1 MDQIVRFPDRN
12 RRPVVLVVDDE
23 PGIRAFLRDYLR
35 DCGFFPLAVESGDRA
50 AELLEAGA
58 AVDLVFSDVRMPGRL
73 DGFGLAQWVMD
84 HRPEIPVLLAS
95 GDIGK
100 ANAAKKLCGAE
111 IIAKPY
117 DLSVTVTKIREVIDR
132 HRTG

>member
-1 MDQIVRFPDRN
+1 MDQTGQFPDRH
-12 RRPVVLVVDDE
+12 RQHVVLVVDDE
-23 PGIRAFLRDYLR
+23 PGIRAFLRDYLQ
-35 DCGFFPLAVESGDRA
+35 DCGFFPLAVESGDHA

-73 DGFGLAQWVMD
+73 DGFGLAQWVTE
-84 HRPEIPVLLAS
+84 HRPEIPVLLAT

-100 ANAAKKLCGAE
+100 ENAAKKLCGAE

-117 DLSVTVTKIREVIDR
+117 DLSIAATKIRDVIDR
-132 HRTG
+132 RRMG